1 MTVTYSKNIP
11 NTNFCGFTKLLFR
24 WRGSVFKL
32 VLPELAV
39 YMFVY
44 FMFSALYRFAL
55 PEDCKRIFEKIVLIC
70 ESFSSSV
77 PLSFVLGIYV
87 TIVVTRWWDQYMLI
101 PWPDDVCILAATYIN
116 RQDERSKTLK
126 KAFVRY
132 INLAFVLSFS
142 VISPRIASLYPTL
155 DHLVNA
161 GYMTPSEKAILEAL
175 DEESSHNKMWLP
187 LAWACLLIAQARREG
202 RLIDDHGQKAIAIE
216 ITNLRCHCSRL
227 QEYHTM
233 SVPLVYTQ
241 VATMATYTFFIS
253 SIMGQQFLDP
263 GQGYPSHS
271 VDGYIPMFSILQYL
285 FYMGWLRVAESLLN
299 PFGEDDDDF
308 DIIEFLDRHFEV
320 SCLIV
325 DEMLTVQPD
334 AVQDLAPGK
343 APVDKRAPLPEVEF
357 HYTRENPQ
365 VVITNEVKLVTAS
378 FTETSVPLSLLP
390 PEEIGLRPQY
400 RQRVSSA
407 RRSPSPV
414 GPNVW

>member
-11 NTNFCGFTKLLFR
+11 DTNFCAFTKLLFR

-32 VLPELAV
+32 VLPELVV

-55 PEDCKRIFEKIVLIC
+55 PEDCRRIFEKIVLIC
-70 ESFSSSV
+70 ESFSTAV

-101 PWPDDVCILAATYIN
+101 PWPDDVCILVATYIN
-116 RQDERSKTLK
+116 KQDERSKTLK

-132 INLAFVLSFS
+132 INLAFILTFS
-142 VISPRIASLYPTL
+142 VISPKISRLYPTL

-161 GYMTPSEKAILEAL
+161 GYMTLGEKEILEVL
-175 DEESSHNKMWLP
+175 DEESNHNKMWLP

-202 RLIDDHGQKAIAIE
+202 RLLDDHGQKVIALE
-216 ITNLRCHCSRL
+216 ISNLRYHCSRL
-227 QEYHTM
+227 QEYHNM

-241 VATMATYTFFIS
+241 VATMATYSFFIS

-263 GQGYPSHS
+263 RQGYPGHS

-308 DIIEFLDRHFEV
+308 DIIEFLDRHLEV
-320 SCLIV
+320 SFLIV
-325 DEMLTVQPD
+325 DEMMTLQPD
-334 AVQDLAPGK
+334 SVQDSAQGK
-343 APVDKRAPLPEVEF
+343 APVDRRSPLPDIEI
-357 HYTRENPQ
+357 HYTSENPQ
-365 VVITNEVKLVTAS
+365 VVINNEVKMVTAS
-378 FTETSVPLSLLP
+378 ISETSVPLSLLP

-400 RQRVSSA
+400 RQRLNSA

>member
-11 NTNFCGFTKLLFR
+11 NTSFCAFTKLLFR

-70 ESFSSSV
+70 EAFSTAA

-101 PWPDDVCILAATYIN
+101 PWPDDVCILVATYIN
-116 RQDERSKTLK
+116 SQDERSKMLK
-126 KAFVRY
+126 RAFVRY
-132 INLAFVLSFS
+132 INLAFVLTFS
-142 VISPRIASLYPTL
+142 VISPRIARLYPTL
-155 DHLVNA
+155 EHLVKA
-161 GYMTPSEKAILEAL
+161 GYMTPSERAIMEAL
-175 DEESSHNKMWLP
+175 DKDKSHHKVWLP

-216 ITNLRCHCSRL
+216 ISNLRYHCGKL
-227 QEYHTM
+227 QEYQMM

-263 GQGYPSHS
+263 SQGYPGHS
-271 VDGYIPMFSILQYL
+271 IDGYIPMFSILRYL

-334 AVQDLAPGK
+334 AVQDFAQGK
-343 APVDKRAPLPEVEF
+343 TTLNNRHPLPEVEF

-365 VVITNEVKLVTAS
+365 VIITNEVKQACTPIDLV
-378 FTETSVPLSLLP
+378 PR
-390 PEEIGLRPQY
+390 EEISLRPQY
-400 RQRVSSA
+400 RQRLNSS

-414 GPNVW
+414 GPNGW

>member
-11 NTNFCGFTKLLFR
+11 NTNFCAFTKLLFR

-32 VLPELAV
+32 VLPELVV

-70 ESFSSSV
+70 ESFSTAV

-116 RQDERSKTLK
+116 KQVCGLK
-126 KAFVRY
+126 KPLIKALRRLITSLCFAASPPGSP
-132 INLAFVLSFS
+132 LPTVLQG
-142 VISPRIASLYPTL
+142 Y
-155 DHLVNA
+155 A
-161 GYMTPSEKAILEAL
+161 GYMTLSEKAILEDL
-175 DEESSHNKMWLP
+175 DEESNHNKMWLP

-202 RLIDDHGQKAIAIE
+202 RLIDDHGQKALAIE
-216 ITNLRCHCSRL
+216 ITNLRYHCSRL

-263 GQGYPSHS
+263 SQGYPGHS

-308 DIIEFLDRHFEV
+308 DIIEFLTRHFEV

-334 AVQDLAPGK
+334 AVQDFAQGK
-343 APVDKRAPLPEVEF
+343 APVDKRHFSAGGRVPL
-357 HYTRENPQ
+357 HTREPAGRHHQ
-365 VVITNEVKLVTAS
+365 RS
-378 FTETSVPLSLLP
+378 ETGESN
-390 PEEIGLRPQY
+390 IY
-400 RQRVSSA
+400 
-407 RRSPSPV
+407 
-414 GPNVW
+414 